1 MSKNFELMQRLGRA
15 WDVPPAPKIEN
26 PRVERFG
33 SREPV
38 LSIRREKRWES
49 MQRHDGRLNVNQLAR
64 EEALRL
70 VQHVFLLENQ
80 VPARVVVF
88 AGVDH
93 GNGCSRI
100 CAQAAA
106 ALEGNGQGSVCLVE
120 ANLRSPS
127 LPRLFGMAN
136 HHGLADCLLSDG
148 PIRGFARPL
157 NTGRLWLLSSG
168 SHAPDA
174 QGLLGSAQMK
184 ARLEE
189 LRSEFDYV
197 VVDAPPLTHY
207 SDAIGLGK
215 MADGFVLVLEAN
227 ATRREA
233 ALRISENLRAAQIRV
248 LGAVLNKR
256 TFPIPDAIY
265 RNL

>member
-15 WDVPPAPKIEN
+15 WDVPPAPKIE
-26 PRVERFG
+26 RMER
-33 SREPV
+33 REPV
-38 LSIRREKRWES
+38 LPIRRQKRWEGIR
-49 MQRHDGRLNVNQLAR
+49 QHNGRLNVNQLAR
-64 EEALRL
+64 EESLRL

-88 AGVDH
+88 AGIDH

-100 CAQAAA
+100 CAQVAEV
-106 ALEGNGQGSVCLVE
+106 LEGNGQGSVCLVE

-127 LPRLFGMAN
+127 LPRVFGMAN
-136 HHGLADCLLSDG
+136 HHGLTDCLLGDG
-148 PIRGFARPL
+148 PIRAFAKPL
-157 NTGRLWLLSSG
+157 STGRLWLLPSG
-168 SHAPDA
+168 SYAPDA
-174 QGLLGSAQMK
+174 HGLLGSGRMK
-184 ARLEE
+184 ARFDE

-207 SDAIGLGK
+207 SDAVALGK

-227 ATRREA
+227 STRREA
-233 ALRISENLRAAQIRV
+233 AIRISENLRAAQIRV

-256 TFPIPDAIY
+256 TFPIPDALY